1 MAEVEES
8 TLPRLCTLTQA
19 DPYGTRWTGRCIFSG
34 VRRVLLFGLL
44 ALLLPSWLA
53 ACTPAVTADAGAQ
66 VEGFD
71 LEPVPREQRYIIA
84 VPSFTVGA
92 GSVRIGS
99 ADLSKEGDDF
109 YRELGSG
116 VADIFIAEAYE
127 SQQFRITERSEI
139 DKILSEQ
146 DLAQSGRVN
155 PATAAAVGRI
165 EGAELLVLGSISEFG
180 VQTTG
185 GGGKVL
191 GLFGGAAETV
201 TTRVAVEIRFVDTNT
216 AEIMAIGRGVSQA
229 SQSNVSIDIANVMTN
244 LRVGRTGTTIVDYAV
259 RNAIRSAIENA
270 ARSLPTKPG
279 N

>member
-1 MAEVEES
+1 MKHVAI
-8 TLPRLCTLTQA
+8 CA
-19 DPYGTRWTGRCIFSG
+19 
-34 VRRVLLFGLL
+34 
-44 ALLLPSWLA
+44 LA
-53 ACTPAVTADAGAQ
+53 ALTLLSGCTPAVTVEDAGASLRSFTLQ
-66 VEGFD
+66 
-71 LEPVPREQRYIIA
+71 PVPRDLRYVIA

-99 ADLSKEGDDF
+99 VDLSKEGGDAF

-127 SQQFRITERSEI
+127 SQQFRITERAEI
-139 DKILSEQ
+139 DKVLFEQ

-155 PATAAAVGRI
+155 PTTAAAVGRI
-165 EGAELLVLGSISEFG
+165 EGAELLVLGSVSEFG

-191 GLFGGAAETV
+191 GVFGGSAETV
-201 TTRVAVEIRFVDTNT
+201 TARVAVEIRFVDTNT
-216 AEIMAIGRGVSQA
+216 AEIMAIGRGVAEVSQG
-229 SQSNVSIDIANVMTN
+229 NVSIDIANVITN

-270 ARSLPTKPG
+270 ARSLPTKAEK
-279 N
+279 

>member
-1 MAEVEES
+1 MKP
-8 TLPRLCTLTQA
+8 LPR
-19 DPYGTRWTGRCIFSG
+19 D
-34 VRRVLLFGLL
+34 
-44 ALLLPSWLA
+44 
-53 ACTPAVTADAGAQ
+53 
-66 VEGFD
+66 E
-71 LEPVPREQRYIIA
+71 RYVIA

-99 ADLSKEGDDF
+99 VDLSKEGDTF

-127 SQQFRITERSEI
+127 SQQFRITERAEI
-139 DKILSEQ
+139 DKVLFEQ

-155 PATAAAVGRI
+155 PATAAALGRI
-165 EGAELLVLGSISEFG
+165 EGAELLVLGSVSEFG

-191 GLFGGAAETV
+191 GIFGGSAETV
-201 TTRVAVEIRFVDTNT
+201 TARVAVEIRFVDTDT
-216 AEIMAIGRGVSQA
+216 AEIMAIGRGVA
-229 SQSNVSIDIANVMTN
+229 EVSQSNVTIDIANVMTN

-270 ARSLPTKPG
+270 ARSLPPKAPR
-279 N
+279 